1 MKYIYF
7 EVTDKTEKLYE
18 ETIILLLLTTAVV
31 GRAQTSLDL
40 LPVGTEAPDFTI
52 TDSKTGKKIFQLSD
66 KKTQK
71 DKDGKTVPGVWTVLD
86 FWASWC
92 PDCRRDMPMVKAIY
106 DKYNTKIQV
115 VGVSFDTDE
124 AKMKK
129 YLGDNQY
136 TWLQYC
142 EFKKWKE
149 TKISKDY
156 HISWIPTSYLINP
169 EGKIAFS
176 TVKAEEMMKKLDSLD
191 QAGALKPAQVQT
203 ALKKVYN
210 ESIDPMAQIDE
221 ALAKARKNG
230 KFVICQVGGNWCPWC
245 LKFAYFVEKN
255 VAVNKMV
262 NDHFEYIHVN
272 YNRRK
277 TAGDAA
283 VKKAEQLMK
292 RLNNPQRFG
301 FPVFVVLD
309 ETGKVLHIQD
319 SSFLE
324 EGKGYNEEKVL
335 RFLKSWTPQAV
346 KDKERGCVINL
357 WHPLY
362 LFHIVILCI
371 TNLLLSEIRKHLA
384 SPYQ

>member
-1 MKYIYF
+1 MK
-7 EVTDKTEKLYE
+7 KLLFF
-18 ETIILLLLTTAVV
+18 LLLMTAVV
-31 GRAQTSLDL
+31 SRAQTSLDL

-106 DKYNTKIQV
+106 DQYNTKIQV

-136 TWLQYC
+136 SWLQYC

-169 EGKIAFS
+169 EGKVAFS

-191 QAGALKPAQVQT
+191 QAGALKPAQMQT

-221 ALAKARKNG
+221 ALAKAKKNG

-245 LKFAYFVEKN
+245 LKFADFVEKN
-255 VAVNKMV
+255 AAVNKMV

-292 RLNNPQRFG
+292 RLSNPQRFG

-324 EGKGYNEEKVL
+324 EGKGYDEKKVL
-335 RFLKSWTPQAV
+335 RFLKNWTPKAV
-346 KDKERGCVINL
+346 N
-357 WHPLY
+357 
-362 LFHIVILCI
+362 
-371 TNLLLSEIRKHLA
+371 
-384 SPYQ
+384 Q

>member
-1 MKYIYF
+1 MK
-7 EVTDKTEKLYE
+7 KL
-18 ETIILLLLTTAVV
+18 LFFLLLTTAVV

-169 EGKIAFS
+169 EGKVAFS

-245 LKFAYFVEKN
+245 LKFADFVEKN
-255 VAVNKMV
+255 AAVNKML
-262 NDHFEYIHVN
+262 NDHFEYIHVITAKPKAHAFKN
-272 YNRRK
+272 EMCFPLTKTKCELKKHPNSKFECFFNDFNRTK
-277 TAGDAA
+277 TS
-283 VKKAEQLMK
+283 LF
-292 RLNNPQRFG
+292 LP
-301 FPVFVVLD
+301 FPSKL
-309 ETGKVLHIQD
+309 IQD
-319 SSFLE
+319 NLVCVLE
-324 EGKGYNEEKVL
+324 LQE
-335 RFLKSWTPQAV
+335 
-346 KDKERGCVINL
+346 
-357 WHPLY
+357 
-362 LFHIVILCI
+362 
-371 TNLLLSEIRKHLA
+371 
-384 SPYQ
+384 